1 MAFDLAPMIESLHR
15 APCAAHM
22 LLSMVAQ
29 SIVTVGHKFSP
40 ALPGGLYQEFAAAAG
55 KPLDSG
61 SAGLNP

>member
-29 SIVTVGHKFSP
+29 SIVTVG
-40 ALPGGLYQEFAAAAG
+40 LTIIIIIINQ
-55 KPLDSG
+55 DQR
-61 SAGLNP
+61 